1 MTGAAPAPWLLD
13 TEALDRRLA
22 SGEAPL
28 PLLREALSAAD
39 EALATAFEAGQPVAE
54 LVAGRAD
61 VVDALLQRLW
71 DRHLP
76 AGPTL
81 VAVGGYGRGELHPG
95 SDIDILILLP
105 EGEEPPREALETFL
119 TLLWDVG
126 LEVGQSVRTVAEC
139 EQEARADI
147 TVATNLMEARPLA
160 GDPVLFRAMREAT
173 GAKRL
178 WGGRAFFEAKWDEQI
193 ARHRKYFDAAY
204 NLEPNIKEGPGGLR
218 DIQMVGWVA
227 KRHFGADSLADL
239 VDHGFLTAE
248 EHAELVTGQHFLWRV
263 RFGLHLLAGRREDR
277 LLFEHQRTLAER
289 FGYRDDDRRLAVEHF
304 MKAYYRT
311 ITGLSRL
318 NEMLLQLFQEEILLA
333 DDPAE
338 PFALNEHFQARR
350 GFLEVRDPT
359 LFERHPC
366 ALLELFL
373 VMARNPQLQGVRAHT
388 IRLVRRHRHLIGAEF
403 RTDPEAR
410 RLFLEFLRQPR
421 GVTHELRRM
430 HRYGILGAYLPAFG
444 AIVGQMQHD
453 LYHVYTVDEHTL
465 FVVRNL
471 RRLTVPEFAHEHPL
485 ASALMGEVERPELL
499 YIAALFHDIAKGRG
513 GDHSR
518 LGAADAATFCR
529 DHGLSEADTDLV
541 VWLVENHLLFST
553 TAQRQDISDP
563 EVIHTFTA
571 RTGDRRHLDYLYLL
585 TVADIRATSPTVWN
599 SWKDALLAELYHAT
613 RDALARGP
621 GHRLAAGEIA
631 AAHQAEARRLLRDHA
646 IDPEAL
652 EALWNGLD
660 ADYFRRH
667 SPDELVWHAH
677 AILTAAPD
685 EVPLLRFR
693 QQTQR
698 GGTELFIHAPA
709 EAAIFVRT
717 ASVLEQLGLD
727 VADARIFTTAEG
739 RALNSFTVLEES
751 GEPIRSGERM
761 REIGAALE
769 ATLSDSEPPPVD
781 GRRPSRRQRHFPV
794 ATRVEFRDDPAHRR
808 TVLHVE
814 TADRPGLLARVGGEL
829 LAAGVRIASAK
840 IATFGERAEDVF
852 FVTDPDGRPLRDP
865 TRRQALAEAIRQ
877 ALDRETESA
886 PTQPPTP

>member
-1 MTGAAPAPWLLD
+1 MTATDPAAPWLLD
-13 TEALDRRLA
+13 TAALDRRLA
-22 SGEAPL
+22 VGDAPL
-28 PLLREALSAAD
+28 PAFREALAD
-39 EALATAFEAGQPVAE
+39 ADAALAEAYDAGCPVAE
-54 LVAGRAD
+54 LVAGRAG

-71 DRHLP
+71 ARHLP
-76 AGPTL
+76 DGPAL

-95 SDIDILILLP
+95 SDIDILILIP
-105 EGEEPPREALETFL
+105 EGMEPPREALEAFL

-139 EQEARADI
+139 AQEARADI
-147 TVATNLMEARPLA
+147 TVATNLMEARLLA
-160 GDPVLFRAMREAT
+160 GDGALLEAMRAAT
-173 GAKRL
+173 GPGRI
-178 WGGRAFFEAKWDEQI
+178 WGGRAFFEAKWEEQI

-227 KRHFGADSLADL
+227 KRHFGADSLAAL
-239 VDHGFLTAE
+239 VDHGFLTAA

-277 LLFEHQRTLAER
+277 LLFDHQRTLAER

-304 MKAYYRT
+304 MKAYYRA
-311 ITGLSRL
+311 ITELSRL
-318 NEMLLQLFQEEILLA
+318 NELLLQLFQEEILLA
-333 DDPAE
+333 HDPAE
-338 PFALNEHFQARR
+338 PFALNDRFQARR
-350 GFLEVRDPT
+350 GFLEVRDPG
-359 LFERHPC
+359 LFERRPC

-373 VMARNPQLQGVRAHT
+373 VMARNPRLQGVRANT
-388 IRLVRRHRHLIGAEF
+388 IRLIRRHLHLIGSEF
-403 RTDPEAR
+403 RSDPEAR
-410 RLFLEFLRQPR
+410 RLFLDFLRQPR

-430 HRYGILGAYLPAFG
+430 HRHGVLGAYLPAFG

-513 GDHSR
+513 GDHSE

-529 DHGLSEADTDLV
+529 DHGLAEADTALV
-541 VWLVENHLLFST
+541 AWLVENHLLFSM

-563 EVIHTFTA
+563 EVVHAFTA
-571 RTGDRRHLDYLYLL
+571 RMGDRRHLDYLYLL

-599 SWKDALLAELYHAT
+599 SWKDALLAELYHAA

-621 GHRLAAGEIA
+621 GQRLAAGEVA
-631 AAHQAEARRLLRDHA
+631 DAHQAEARRLLRDHA

-652 EALWNGLD
+652 QALWDSLD
-660 ADYFRRH
+660 GEYFRRH

-677 AILTAAPD
+677 AVLTAPAD
-685 EVPLLRFR
+685 EMPLIRFR

-709 EAAIFVRT
+709 DGTIFVRT
-717 ASVLEQLGLD
+717 ASVLEQLGLN
-727 VADARIFTTAEG
+727 VADARIFTTSDG
-739 RALNSFTVLEES
+739 RALNSFTVLEED
-751 GEPIRSGERM
+751 GEPIHSGERLT
-761 REIGAALE
+761 EIGEALE
-769 ATLSDSEPPPVD
+769 AALSDPAPPPVD
-781 GRRPSRRQRHFPV
+781 QRRPSRRQRHFPV
-794 ATRVEFRDDPAHRR
+794 ATRVHFHEDPAHRR
-808 TVLHVE
+808 TVLQVE
-814 TADRPGLLARVGGEL
+814 SADRPGLLAVLGEEL
-829 LAAGVRIASAK
+829 QAAGVRIASAK

-852 FVTDPDGRPLRDP
+852 FVTDAAGRPLRDP
-865 TRRQALAEAIRQ
+865 DRREALAEAIRA
-877 ALDRETESA
+877 ALEREVETS
-886 PTQPPTP
+886 